1 MLKQTPTPAGRH
13 LWGRAG
19 VLVGAAVWLSLVG
32 SPAVHAGDG
41 GLLDDAAEVV
51 DGVAGQAVEPVTQTA
66 PSSVPP
72 PVDQAVAPTVQPVV
86 SSTATAAE
94 ETVEEAV
101 EAAVEAV
108 VRTAEQATEPVVRV
122 IKPTT
127 RPAAEPVAAADQV
140 VKPAPAPVAPHDPVT
155 GAPNGSGDVSHHG
168 GAADVTAGVQDEQH
182 PGHAADRAQVTDLA
196 PRAEARPG
204 IDLPRPDGG
213 DDPRPDPELWERT
226 LALMEMWAGQNA
238 PSAVSAGLPG
248 HEATGPPTLEASAMR
263 HLLLGLL
270 LGVLLGAMLG
280 LLSLVLTRRR
290 PA

>member
-1 MLKQTPTPAGRH
+1 MLKQTPTPAAGRH

-19 VLVGAAVWLSLVG
+19 VLVGAAVWLSLVVT
-32 SPAVHAGDG
+32 PAAHAGDG
-41 GLLDDAAEVV
+41 GLLDDPVEVL
-51 DGVAGQAVEPVTQTA
+51 DGVAGQVVEPVTPTA

-86 SSTATAAE
+86 SPTATAAE

-101 EAAVEAV
+101 EAV
-108 VRTAEQATEPVVRV
+108 VRTAEQAAEPVVRV

-127 RPAAEPVAAADQV
+127 RPAAEPVAAAGQV

-168 GAADVTAGVQDEQH
+168 GAADVTAGVQDERH

-280 LLSLVLTRRR
+280 LLSLVLTQRRL
-290 PA
+290 A

>member
-32 SPAVHAGDG
+32 SPAAHAGDG

-86 SSTATAAE
+86 SPTATAAE

-101 EAAVEAV
+101 EAV
-108 VRTAEQATEPVVRV
+108 VRTAEQAAEPVVRV

-127 RPAAEPVAAADQV
+127 RPAAEPEAAAGQV
-140 VKPAPAPVAPHDPVT
+140 VKPAPVPVAPHDPVT

-168 GAADVTAGVQDEQH
+168 GAGDLTAGVQDEQH
-182 PGHAADRAQVTDLA
+182 PGPAADRAQVTDLA

-204 IDLPRPDGG
+204 IHLSRPDGG

-226 LALMEMWAGQNA
+226 LALMEMWAGQNT

-270 LGVLLGAMLG
+270 LGVALGAMVG
-280 LLSLVLTRRR
+280 LLSLVLTRQR